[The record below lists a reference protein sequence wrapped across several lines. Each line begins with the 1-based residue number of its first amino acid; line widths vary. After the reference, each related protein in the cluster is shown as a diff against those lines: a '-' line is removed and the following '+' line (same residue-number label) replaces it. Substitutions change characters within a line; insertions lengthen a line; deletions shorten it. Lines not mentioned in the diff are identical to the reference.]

1 MRPVRWARALL
12 LLVCMAVFAA
22 AHAQDAHQEYLLG
35 AGDSIRVTVFQ
46 NPDLTLEARVSEKG
60 TITYPLVGTLKLG
73 GLTISAAERLIANAL
88 REGNFIKQP
97 QVNILPLQ
105 IRSIQVS
112 VLGQVGKA
120 GRYPL
125 ETFNTRVSEMI
136 AIAGGI
142 APGGGD
148 LAILTGTRDGKP
160 FRQEIDVPALFFD
173 KKPDNDFPVAG
184 GDVIYV
190 PRAPVYYVYGEVQKP
205 GSYRVERAMTL
216 RQALAQGGG
225 PTARGTERG
234 LRIYRRGADGRV
246 ETLTADLND
255 PVLPDDVLYVGESLF

>member
-1 MRPVRWARALL
+1 MNPMRWVKAALL
-12 LLVCMAVFAA
+12 LACIALSLAA
-22 AHAQDAHQEYLLG
+22 RAQGERQEYRIG
-35 AGDSIRVTVFQ
+35 AGDSIRISVFQ
-46 NPDLTLEARVSEKG
+46 NPDLTLEARVSENG
-60 TITYPLVGTLKLG
+60 TITYPLVGTLKIG
-73 GLTISAAERLIANAL
+73 GLTISGAERVIADAL
-88 REGNFIKQP
+88 RDGNFIKQP

-105 IRSIQVS
+105 IRSNQVS

-125 ETFNTRVSEMI
+125 ETFDTRVSEMI

-160 FRQEIDVPALFFD
+160 YRREIDVPALFLD
-173 KKPDNDFPVAG
+173 KNPENDFAVAG
-184 GDVIYV
+184 GDVIFV

-205 GSYRVERAMTL
+205 GSYRVERNMTL

-234 LRIYRRGADGRV
+234 LRIFRRGADGRV
-246 ETLTADLND
+246 ESLAPDLNALVQ
-255 PVLPDDVLYVGESLF
+255 PNDVLYVGESLF